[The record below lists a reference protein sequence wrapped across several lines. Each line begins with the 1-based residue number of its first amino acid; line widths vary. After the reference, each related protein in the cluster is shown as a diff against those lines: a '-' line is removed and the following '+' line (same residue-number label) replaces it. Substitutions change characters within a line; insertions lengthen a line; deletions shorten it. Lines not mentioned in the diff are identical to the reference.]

1 MKFDDLWQH
10 IDTNDGSD
18 DQYEPPTRYGDG
30 DSEDAA
36 MSFNGIDLSSEH
48 LHEALTDAIARS
60 GFDPAND
67 VLSDGY
73 LSNIQGIA
81 AEYLVADALNHC
93 GDGLQ
98 YQLYSDTNHPDA
110 DIAAFAPDGTLVRML
125 QVKAT
130 SSPWYA
136 ETGHHPGVEVVATS
150 DGFRS
155 GMEMMDVSAASL
167 RSEIRVLLSAS

>member
-1 MKFDDLWQH
+1 MNFDDLWQ
-10 IDTNDGSD
+10 DVDMNDDSGD
-18 DQYEPPTRYGDG
+18 HYEPPTSYGDDKSG
-30 DSEDAA
+30 DTA
-36 MSFNGIDLSSEH
+36 MSFNGIDVSSEH
-48 LHEALTDAIARS
+48 LSDALADAIVRS
-60 GFDPAND
+60 GFDLTTD

-73 LSNIQGIA
+73 LNDIQGIT

-136 ETGHHPGVEVVATS
+136 ETGHHPDVEVVVTS
-150 DGFRS
+150 DGFRN
-155 GMEMMDVSAASL
+155 GMETMGVSASSL
-167 RSEIRVLLSAS
+167 RSEIRALLSAS